1 MRHFFQRTIAGGLVA
16 LLVLVT
22 GCDLTSLND
31 NPNEPTSAD
40 PPKLLTN
47 AQMGIATEYW
57 QDYPGGFWVRYAQYW
72 TTNQYT
78 DADRYAY
85 PDARP
90 GALNN
95 LFEDYYLA
103 LNDLQQIK
111 RINRENPGLA
121 SANGPNANQIAI
133 ANIMQAWTL
142 SIMTDMWGPIPV
154 TEALQ
159 GQTDGDFA
167 PAYTSGPEVYR
178 YMVDSL
184 LTPASQNIQ
193 VDAPTLASGDRVYGG
208 DMSKWKK
215 LANSLKLRIALRA
228 SGNGSGFPAGI
239 QKSKVEGWMTEA
251 LQAGVFE
258 SNADNALLE
267 HGSSAPY
274 QNDFFVNRVVNG
286 RRDWAAPESI
296 LGEMNERQDPRRSAY
311 FTDAD
316 PNTEGDQFN
325 GLPYGLTQ
333 GEAQTLFTSGNF
345 SIPSDRVASTATAPC
360 IIMLHDEVEFIK
372 AEIALRSDLSVTTDQ
387 TPQDHFQDAIRASLE
402 YWDVSDQSTQ
412 DAFINRVPALTA
424 NNFRQVLGTQKWI
437 AQYLQGVQGWST
449 WRRLDFTGVLT
460 IPDGNPGQASFGKD
474 IAVRMR
480 YPTDEFTLNEEN
492 VTTAIGELLGG
503 DGVDEDSQG
512 VLLWWDTEY
521 VSPQGG

>member
-1 MRHFFQRTIAGGLVA
+1 MTRFFQRTIAGGLVA

-95 LFEDYYLA
+95 LFEDFYLA
-103 LNDLQQIK
+103 LNDLEEIK
-111 RINRENPGLA
+111 RINRESPGLA

-133 ANIMQAWTL
+133 ANIMQVWTL
-142 SIMTDMWGPIPV
+142 SLMTDMWGPIPLA
-154 TEALQ
+154 EALK
-159 GQTDGDFA
+159 GQSSGNFS
-167 PAYTSGPEVYR
+167 PAYTSGPQVYQA
-178 YMVDSL
+178 MIDSL
-184 LTPASQNIQ
+184 TQASDNIQ
-193 VDAPTLASGDRVYGG
+193 TDAPTLVSGDRVYSGN
-208 DMSKWKK
+208 MSKWKK

-228 SGNGSGFPAGI
+228 SGKGDGVPSGVDEAT
-239 QKSKVEGWMTEA
+239 VEQWMTEA
-251 LQAGVFE
+251 LNAGVFE
-258 SNADNALLE
+258 SNDDSALLQ

-274 QNDFFVNRVVNG
+274 QNDFYVNRVVSG
-286 RRDWAAPESI
+286 RRDWAAPQSI
-296 LGEMNERQDPRRSAY
+296 LSVMNAQEDPRRSAY

-316 PNTEGDQFN
+316 PNTSGDQFN
-325 GLPYGLTQ
+325 GLPYGLRQ
-333 GEAQTLFTSGNF
+333 GDAQTLFTSGNF

-372 AEIALRSDLSVTTDQ
+372 AEIAVRSDLNVNTDQ
-387 TPQDHFQDAIRASLE
+387 AAQDHFEDAIRASLA
-402 YWDVSDQSTQ
+402 YWDVTDESEQ
-412 DAFINRVPALTA
+412 DGFINRVPTLTE
-424 NNFRQVLGTQKWI
+424 NNFRQVLGTQKWL
-437 AQYLQGVQGWST
+437 AQYLQGIQGWST

-492 VTTAIGELLGG
+492 VTAAINNQLGG
-503 DGVDEDSQG
+503 SGASEDTQG

-521 VSPQGG
+521 VNPEGE